1 VNDSVHAAIGR
12 RKPKP
17 SPSDLRSRLRADRA
31 DQASTMILSS
41 PQSWIGSRASERKTP
56 PRSGVP
62 SRQRGTS
69 AAGGR
74 RREAGSRMTLQ
85 AANGRFLAVAI
96 LAATWDSR
104 STATVPCDR
113 WRRNFAAG
121 SGKGASTPEMAACI
135 ELGIIDR
142 RRRAQIGSAG
152 NCPVSVTTDEATTQ
166 SPGDKRR
173 SNPPAI
179 PKLMIP
185 EHSLAVDASRH
196 SSNRERSVAQRTS
209 TPRPAAMRASNARP
223 VTAMTFGGISIGT
236 LSLPETAGRIA
247 EFSEHEAD

>member
-1 VNDSVHAAIGR
+1 MNNPLHAAFGR

-17 SPSDLRSRLRADRA
+17 SPSNLRSRLRADRA
-31 DQASTMILSS
+31 DQASAMILSS

-74 RREAGSRMTLQ
+74 QREAGSRMILQ

-96 LAATWDSR
+96 LAATWDPR

-121 SGKGASTPEMAACI
+121 SGTGASTPEMAACI

-142 RRRAQIGSAG
+142 
-152 NCPVSVTTDEATTQ
+152 EA
-166 SPGDKRR
+166 
-173 SNPPAI
+173 
-179 PKLMIP
+179 
-185 EHSLAVDASRH
+185 
-196 SSNRERSVAQRTS
+196 
-209 TPRPAAMRASNARP
+209 PRPNRVGRKLSRVRDHGRGYDP
-223 VTAMTFGGISIGT
+223 ITGG
-236 LSLPETAGRIA
+236 
-247 EFSEHEAD
+247 